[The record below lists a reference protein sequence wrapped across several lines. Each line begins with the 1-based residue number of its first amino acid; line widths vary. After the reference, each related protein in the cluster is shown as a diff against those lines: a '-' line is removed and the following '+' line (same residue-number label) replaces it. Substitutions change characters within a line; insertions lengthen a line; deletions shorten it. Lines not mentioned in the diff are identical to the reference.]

1 MEQFDIKNLSPRGF
15 KKVVYISLL
24 PLVFWPLLMIRGH
37 QMQTSTERFLILAMP
52 IYALA
57 SGYLSH
63 RCYEER
69 PYVAWVILAV
79 LWLSYIAFACM
90 MLIH

>member
-1 MEQFDIKNLSPRGF
+1 MKNLSPRAF

-24 PLVFWPLLMIRGH
+24 PVLLWPLLMVKANSLQSG
-37 QMQTSTERFLILAMP
+37 TERFLMLAMP
-52 IYALA
+52 VYAIA
-57 SGYLSH
+57 SGYLAH

>member
-1 MEQFDIKNLSPRGF
+1 MKQINIKNLSPRGF
-15 KKVVYISLL
+15 KTVVYISLL
-24 PLVFWPLLMIRGH
+24 PVLLWPLLMIKGH
-37 QMQTSTERFLILAMP
+37 QLQSGTERFLMLAMP
-52 IYALA
+52 VYALA
-57 SGYLSH
+57 SGYLAH

>member
-1 MEQFDIKNLSPRGF
+1 MKPTDMKKLSPRGF
-15 KKVVYISLL
+15 KTVVYISLL
-24 PLVFWPLLMIRGH
+24 PVLLWPLMMIHANRL
-37 QMQTSTERFLILAMP
+37 QSDTERFLMLAMP
-52 IYALA
+52 VYALA
-57 SGYLSH
+57 SGYLAH

>member
-1 MEQFDIKNLSPRGF
+1 MTNLSPRAF

-24 PLVFWPLLMIRGH
+24 PVLLWPLLMVKANNLQSG
-37 QMQTSTERFLILAMP
+37 TERFLMLAMP
-52 IYALA
+52 VYAIA
-57 SGYLSH
+57 SGYLAH

>member
-1 MEQFDIKNLSPRGF
+1 MIKGYQL
-15 KKVVYISLL
+15 
-24 PLVFWPLLMIRGH
+24 
-37 QMQTSTERFLILAMP
+37 QTGTQRFLMLAMP

-57 SGYLSH
+57 SGYLAH

-90 MLIH
+90 ILIQ

>member
-1 MEQFDIKNLSPRGF
+1 
-15 KKVVYISLL
+15 
-24 PLVFWPLLMIRGH
+24 
-37 QMQTSTERFLILAMP
+37 MQTSTERFLILAMP

-57 SGYLSH
+57 SGYLAH

-69 PYVAWVILAV
+69 PYVAWVILTV